1 MSKIILK
8 GFILVSEIDLCVEQE
23 ELKNHTK
30 LTLEEP
36 GCIVFEV
43 TQNKG
48 NPLRFEV
55 YEEFKDRASFDIHQV
70 RVSSSR
76 WGEVTQ
82 NVERHY
88 KIMD

>member
-1 MSKIILK
+1 MSHVILK
-8 GFILVSEIDLCVEQE
+8 GFIVVPEEKLCMIQE

-36 GCIVFEV
+36 GCIIFEV
-43 TQNKG
+43 IQSER

-55 YEEFKDRASFDIHQV
+55 YEEFKDKASFELHQA
-70 RVSSSR
+70 RVKTSR
-76 WGEVTQ
+76 WGEITV

-88 KIMD
+88 EIME

>member
-8 GFILVSEIDLCVEQE
+8 GFILVPEIHLCVVQE

-55 YEEFKDRASFDIHQV
+55 YEEFKDRASFDMHQA

-76 WGEVTQ
+76 WGEVTA

-88 KIMD
+88 EIMD

>member
-1 MSKIILK
+1 M
-8 GFILVSEIDLCVEQE
+8 VSEIDLCVVQE

-43 TQNKG
+43 TQNKD

>member
-8 GFILVSEIDLCVEQE
+8 GFIVVPEADLCSVQE
-23 ELKNHTK
+23 ELKNHIK

-43 TQNKG
+43 TQNES
-48 NPLRFEV
+48 NPFRFEV
-55 YEEFKDRASFDIHQV
+55 YEEFKDNASFDIHLA
-70 RVSSSR
+70 RVKASH
-76 WGEVTQ
+76 WGKVAL

-88 KIMD
+88 KILE